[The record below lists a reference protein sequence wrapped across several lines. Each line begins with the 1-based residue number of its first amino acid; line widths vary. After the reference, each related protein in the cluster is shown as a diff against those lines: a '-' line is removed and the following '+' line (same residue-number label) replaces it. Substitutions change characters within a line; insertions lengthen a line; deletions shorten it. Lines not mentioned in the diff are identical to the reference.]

1 MLHSTLYTLFTNHT
15 TPYYTTYMITSEQVI
30 PIGRI
35 TRTHGKRGEIQCL
48 TSNEYWDNAEATFL
62 ILSIN
67 NILVPFR
74 VLDWRGKGSDSLIFQ
89 LDRFTDEQA
98 AQQLVG
104 CQAYMLASDISD
116 QDEILP
122 TWQSLLGYQVL
133 DTDQGE
139 LGTIIHVDE
148 TTINTLV
155 TLDNDQLIPLHED
168 FIIKIEP
175 TKKRLTIC
183 LPFIFNAQ

>member
-1 MLHSTLYTLFTNHT
+1 
-15 TPYYTTYMITSEQVI
+15 MITKEQVI
-30 PIGRI
+30 SIGRI

-48 TSNEYWDNAEATFL
+48 TTNEYWENTDATFL
-62 ILSIN
+62 VLSID

-89 LDRFTDEQA
+89 LDRITDEQS
-98 AQQLVG
+98 AQPLIG
-104 CQAYMLASDISD
+104 CQAYMLTTDLSE
-116 QDEILP
+116 DEELMP
-122 TWQSLLGYQVL
+122 TWQSLTGYRVL

-155 TLDNDQLIPLHED
+155 TLDNDLLIPLHED
-168 FIIKIEP
+168 FIINIEP
-175 TKKRLTIC
+175 DKQLITIC
-183 LPFIFNAQ
+183 LPFIFNKE

>member
-1 MLHSTLYTLFTNHT
+1 
-15 TPYYTTYMITSEQVI
+15 MITKEQVI
-30 PIGRI
+30 SIGRI

-48 TSNEYWDNAEATFL
+48 TTNEYWENTDATFL
-62 ILSIN
+62 VLSID

-89 LDRFTDEQA
+89 LDRITNEQS
-98 AQQLVG
+98 AQPLIG
-104 CQAYMLASDISD
+104 CQAYMLTTDLSE
-116 QDEILP
+116 DEELMP
-122 TWQSLLGYQVL
+122 TWQSLTGYCVL

-155 TLDNDQLIPLHED
+155 TLDNDLLIPLHED
-168 FIIKIEP
+168 FIINIEP
-175 TKKRLTIC
+175 DKQLLTIC
-183 LPFIFNAQ
+183 LPFICNAQ

>member
-1 MLHSTLYTLFTNHT
+1 
-15 TPYYTTYMITSEQVI
+15 MITNEQVI
-30 PIGRI
+30 SIGKI

-48 TSNEYWDNAEATFL
+48 TSNEYWENAYATFL
-62 ILSIN
+62 ILNID

-89 LDRFTDEQA
+89 IDRVTDEQM

-104 CQAYMLASDISD
+104 CQAYMLASDLNEE
-116 QDEILP
+116 DELMP
-122 TWQSLLGYQVL
+122 TWQSLTGYSVL

-168 FIIKIEP
+168 FIINIEHE
-175 TKKRLTIC
+175 KKLLTIC
-183 LPFIFNAQ
+183 LPFIFTK

>member
-1 MLHSTLYTLFTNHT
+1 
-15 TPYYTTYMITSEQVI
+15 MITDQQVI
-30 PIGRI
+30 SIGRI

-48 TSNEYWDNAEATFL
+48 TSNEYWENADATFL
-62 ILSIN
+62 ILSID

-89 LDRFTDEQA
+89 LDHITDEQT
-98 AQQLVG
+98 AQQLIG
-104 CQAYMLASDISD
+104 CQAYMLATDLSED
-116 QDEILP
+116 DELLP
-122 TWQSLLGYQVL
+122 TWQSITGYRVL

-148 TTINTLV
+148 TTINTLI

-168 FIIKIEP
+168 FIINLEP
-175 TKKRLTIC
+175 DKQILTIC
-183 LPFIFNAQ
+183 LPFIFNKE

>member
-1 MLHSTLYTLFTNHT
+1 
-15 TPYYTTYMITSEQVI
+15 MITDQQVI
-30 PIGRI
+30 SIGRI

-48 TSNEYWDNAEATFL
+48 TSNEYWENADATFL
-62 ILSIN
+62 ILSID

-89 LDRFTDEQA
+89 LDRITDEQL
-98 AQQLVG
+98 AQPLIG
-104 CQAYMLASDISD
+104 SQAYMLASDLS
-116 QDEILP
+116 QDDELLP
-122 TWQSLLGYQVL
+122 TWQSITGYRVL

-148 TTINTLV
+148 TTINTLI

-168 FIIKIEP
+168 FIINLEP
-175 TKKRLTIC
+175 DKQLLTIC
-183 LPFIFNAQ
+183 LPFIFNKE

>member
-1 MLHSTLYTLFTNHT
+1 
-15 TPYYTTYMITSEQVI
+15 MITTEQVI
-30 PIGRI
+30 SIGRI

-62 ILSIN
+62 ILNID

-89 LDRFTDEQA
+89 LDRINDEQS
-98 AQQLVG
+98 AQQLIG
-104 CQAYMLASDISD
+104 CQAYMLASNLSED
-116 QDEILP
+116 DELLP
-122 TWQSLLGYQVL
+122 TWQSLTGYRVL

-148 TTINTLV
+148 TTINTLI
-155 TLDNDQLIPLHED
+155 TLDNDQLLPLHED
-168 FIIKIEP
+168 FIININQENKL
-175 TKKRLTIC
+175 LTIC
-183 LPFIFNAQ
+183 LPFICTAQ

>member
-1 MLHSTLYTLFTNHT
+1 
-15 TPYYTTYMITSEQVI
+15 MITNQQVI
-30 PIGRI
+30 SIGRI

-48 TSNEYWDNAEATFL
+48 TSNEYWENADATFL
-62 ILSIN
+62 ILSID

-89 LDRFTDEQA
+89 LDRITDEQL
-98 AQQLVG
+98 AQPLIG
-104 CQAYMLASDISD
+104 AQAYMLASDLS
-116 QDEILP
+116 QDDELLP
-122 TWQSLLGYQVL
+122 TWQSITGYRVL

-148 TTINTLV
+148 TTINTLI

-168 FIIKIEP
+168 FIINLEP
-175 TKKRLTIC
+175 DKQLLTIC
-183 LPFIFNAQ
+183 LPFIFNKE